1 MATPENVILQ
11 SEPEKAVCDCC
22 CDSFNKTV
30 KAKVTCPNNECN
42 FNMCKECVRTY
53 LLSTTEAPHC
63 MNCKAAWNERFLVE
77 NLNTS
82 FVNKQYKAH
91 RKNLLAERQISMLPE
106 TMPAL
111 ERHQFRVEYEEKQNV
126 LRDKISELKNQINH
140 IREELS
146 VNHQNYYNDLNNPTQ
161 STKRKFILPCPDEN
175 CRGYLSSAY
184 KCEVCKYYACPKC
197 LVLTGRERTDDSHV
211 CDPDLVETAK
221 VIRETTKPCPS
232 CGERIMK
239 ASGCDQMWCTSCHTA
254 FSWRT
259 GQIDTGII
267 HNPHFFQYRARGQ
280 GAGAGIR
287 NPGDIVCG
295 GLPNNWWQIR
305 NRLRQIL
312 MGKEMQK
319 ENTVCS
325 CKQHVCDLYHDN
337 NQTDMGG
344 EFNIKE
350 RSYHSD
356 LIHKFSE
363 LFQFLR
369 HLNGYELPQYRR
381 NATALNE
388 NEDLRIQYLLKNI
401 TRNEMAT
408 TLMKRD
414 KKRRKIIE
422 ITHLYELI
430 TAVGNDLINHITE
443 FITAHMNTQ
452 AAYFVICAE
461 LTKKFTEFDTFVDYV
476 NNEFKIISVTY
487 NQTVCQIVKSD
498 YTQRNKKFKVSDLE
512 TSA

>member
-1 MATPENVILQ
+1 
-11 SEPEKAVCDCC
+11 
-22 CDSFNKTV
+22 
-30 KAKVTCPNNECN
+30 
-42 FNMCKECVRTY
+42 
-53 LLSTTEAPHC
+53 
-63 MNCKAAWNERFLVE
+63 
-77 NLNTS
+77 
-82 FVNKQYKAH
+82 
-91 RKNLLAERQISMLPE
+91 
-106 TMPAL
+106 
-111 ERHQFRVEYEEKQNV
+111 
-126 LRDKISELKNQINH
+126 
-140 IREELS
+140 
-146 VNHQNYYNDLNNPTQ
+146 
-161 STKRKFILPCPDEN
+161 
-175 CRGYLSSAY
+175 
-184 KCEVCKYYACPKC
+184 
-197 LVLTGRERTDDSHV
+197 
-211 CDPDLVETAK
+211 
-221 VIRETTKPCPS
+221 
-232 CGERIMK
+232 
-239 ASGCDQMWCTSCHTA
+239 
-254 FSWRT
+254 
-259 GQIDTGII
+259 
-267 HNPHFFQYRARGQ
+267 
-280 GAGAGIR
+280 
-287 NPGDIVCG
+287 VCG

-325 CKQHVCDLYHDN
+325 CKQHVCELYHDN

-443 FITAHMNTQ
+443 FITANMKTQ